1 MAGSNGASSRERGAP
16 VALRPRCCRDALHG
30 AGALNRASS
39 CVAWRAVADAPT
51 ALLSVSDKTGLLDL
65 ARGLNELG
73 YELVGSG
80 GTAKAIRESGLPI
93 MCVLR

>member
-1 MAGSNGASSRERGAP
+1 M
-16 VALRPRCCRDALHG
+16 
-30 AGALNRASS
+30 
-39 CVAWRAVADAPT
+39 
-51 ALLSVSDKTGLLDL
+51 SDKTGLLDL

-93 MCVLR
+93 MCVSLHVNAHAQPEAPLLAAIVCV